1 MTKKTALAALLAAL
15 ILLAGTALAD
25 VTAHSVGE
33 MEKIACEPRQRLAFR
48 TGPGTKYTDIFSL
61 DPKRIWSLSIY
72 QMEAG
77 GTVDWGMIEFK
88 CYRGLYRAYTGMHYL
103 EVEGDVEYGN
113 QDPVRCYI
121 GDTPVECFA
130 GPGEEY
136 VKYYF
141 MVPEWTD
148 LQVYHEENGYVMA
161 DFVMPDAKPQPFDA
175 AQQMITR
182 AWIHIYDLEGY
193 ASGEAQAE

>member
-15 ILLAGTALAD
+15 ILLAATALAD

-88 CYRGLYRAYTGMHYL
+88 CYRGLYRA
-103 EVEGDVEYGN
+103 
-113 QDPVRCYI
+113 
-121 GDTPVECFA
+121 
-130 GPGEEY
+130 
-136 VKYYF
+136 
-141 MVPEWTD
+141 
-148 LQVYHEENGYVMA
+148 
-161 DFVMPDAKPQPFDA
+161 
-175 AQQMITR
+175 
-182 AWIHIYDLEGY
+182 
-193 ASGEAQAE
+193 